1 MDNIEEKKQLDDEQK
16 TKTYITMSNELAR
29 KAVFN
34 LTRNQFN
41 ILFFLMS
48 KIKRDDDI
56 DRWYRVTIQELCTS
70 LYWKIDGTGS
80 YYKRIKEDLKY
91 LRNAEWVKTTSGEA
105 LTAWVQNAD
114 ITDKIRIDKNGKMI
128 QNVQLVLDEQNN
140 DNENQTYKKHIWSG
154 NIHYRFDT
162 YIAQYLFH
170 LTGNFTLIE
179 RDQLVS
185 FVKPRSIRL
194 YILLKSYVYKEKIDK
209 NEPIFVRKDL
219 AELRRVLTLK
229 TDGIKNTTTD
239 NQLRLFVNKAI
250 KPSIEEINTKSSE
263 FHVEIKTEKGEYT
276 RVHTNIMF
284 ILTKAGY
291 AQQESARKNLEN
303 LKNRMKGSLDLEVS

>member
-1 MDNIEEKKQLDDEQK
+1 MDSIQKKKQLDDEQK
-16 TKTYITMSNELAR
+16 INRYISMSNELAR

-48 KIKRDDDI
+48 KISRDDDI
-56 DRWYRVTIQELCTS
+56 DRWYKVTIQELCTS
-70 LYWKIDGTGS
+70 LYLKIDGTGS
-80 YYKRIKEDLKY
+80 YYKRIKEDLQY

-128 QNVQLVLDEQNN
+128 QNVQLVLDEQND

-154 NIHYRFDT
+154 NIHYRFDA

-185 FVKPRSIRL
+185 FVKPHSIRL

-209 NEPIFVRKDL
+209 NEPIFVKKDL
-219 AELRRVLTLK
+219 MELKRVMTIK
-229 TDGIKNTTTD
+229 NNKKKNTTAD
-239 NQLRLFVNKAI
+239 SQLRYFIRDTIN
-250 KPSIEEINTKSSE
+250 PSIEEINTKSSE
-263 FHVEIKTEKGEYT
+263 FHVEIKTEKGDYT